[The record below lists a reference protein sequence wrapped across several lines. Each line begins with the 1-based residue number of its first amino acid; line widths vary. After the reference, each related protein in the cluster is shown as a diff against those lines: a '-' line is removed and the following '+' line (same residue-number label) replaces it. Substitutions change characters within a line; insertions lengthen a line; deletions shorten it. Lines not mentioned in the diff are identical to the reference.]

1 MSSSR
6 NKSKVVVA
14 DDDPIIRQLMESKL
28 TELGCEAMLAEDGME
43 AWQLLRGKNI
53 NLAIVDLE
61 MPNIAGIPL
70 IQAVRGHPRTKHLP
84 VIVVTSRKDATA
96 IQEAFE
102 AGATSFLTK
111 PVNWGT
117 FGSHIEYLMRLS
129 QSANQARNRAQCAE
143 AAARIRD
150 AIMRGACV
158 SGVTNADRIKKN
170 AQLILD
176 GIVDP
181 EQARLIERRIQS
193 ILADA
198 ANIENAL
205 LHAQSLTKS
214 LPGTLRNADTL
225 VPLINVL
232 AQAQTRVG
240 ELSTQKNSPVCF
252 ARVPAD
258 VFVACD
264 ADSMATAVS
273 HLLDNAIRYS
283 PPGQTVILEA
293 DVHEDGML
301 TVAITDNGPGMQPD
315 FYASRLGYQ
324 AEPDD
329 CEEAEG
335 VGLGMP
341 LVKAIVEAHG
351 GALEI
356 RSMPGE
362 GTTAMMVIP
371 ADRVSVET
379 HAAEN
384 WDAA

>member
-14 DDDPIIRQLMESKL
+14 DDDPIIRQLMQSKL
-28 TELGCEAMLAEDGME
+28 TELGCEALLAEDGME

-158 SGVTNADRIKKN
+158 SGVKNAERIKRT

-176 GIVDP
+176 GIIDA
-181 EQARLIERRIQS
+181 EQAKLVERRIQAILEDATS
-193 ILADA
+193 I
-198 ANIENAL
+198 ETAL

-214 LPGTLRNADTL
+214 LPGTLKNADTL
-225 VPLINVL
+225 VPLINIL

-240 ELSTQKNSPVCF
+240 ELSVQKNSPVCF
-252 ARVPAD
+252 SRVPED

-264 ADSMATAVS
+264 ADSMATAVT

-283 PPGQTVILEA
+283 PAGQTVILEA

-301 TVAITDNGPGMQPD
+301 TVAITDSGPGMQPE

-324 AEPDD
+324 TEEDGGEFVDD
-329 CEEAEG
+329 S
-335 VGLGMP
+335 GLGMP

-356 RSMPGE
+356 RSMPGD

-379 HAAEN
+379 RSGTDR
-384 WDAA
+384 DAA

>member
-1 MSSSR
+1 M
-6 NKSKVVVA
+6 
-14 DDDPIIRQLMESKL
+14 QSKL
-28 TELGCEAMLAEDGME
+28 TQLGCEALLAEDGME
-43 AWQLLRGKNI
+43 AWQLLSGKNI

-84 VIVVTSRKDATA
+84 IIVVTSRRDATA

-143 AAARIRD
+143 AAARVRD

-158 SGVTNADRIKKN
+158 NGVKTATRIKRT

-176 GIVDP
+176 GIIDQ
-181 EQARLIERRIQS
+181 EQAKMVERRVQA
-193 ILADA
+193 ILEDA
-198 ANIENAL
+198 VSVEHAL
-205 LHAQSLTKS
+205 LQAQSLTKS
-214 LPGTLRNADTL
+214 LSGSLKNSDTL
-225 VPLINVL
+225 VPLINIL
-232 AQAQTRVG
+232 AQAQTRIG

-252 ARVPAD
+252 ARVPEDA
-258 VFVACD
+258 FVACD
-264 ADSMATAVS
+264 ADSMATAIT
-273 HLLDNAIRYS
+273 HLLDNAVRYS
-283 PPGQTVILEA
+283 PTGATVMLEA

-301 TVAITDNGPGMQPD
+301 TVAITDAGPGMQPE
-315 FYASRLGYQ
+315 FYASRLGHQ
-324 AEPDD
+324 PD
-329 CEEAEG
+329 EEICDLNQDT
-335 VGLGMP
+335 GLGLP
-341 LVKAIVEAHG
+341 LAKAIIEAHG

-362 GTTAMMVIP
+362 GTTAMIVIP
-371 ADRVSVET
+371 ADRVNLETDSVED
-379 HAAEN
+379 

>member
-6 NKSKVVVA
+6 MKSKVVVA
-14 DDDPIIRQLMESKL
+14 DDDPIIRQLMQSKL
-28 TELGCEAMLAEDGME
+28 TQLGCEPLLAEDGME

-84 VIVVTSRKDATA
+84 IIVVTSRRDATA

-111 PVNWGT
+111 PVNWST

-143 AAARIRD
+143 AAARVRD

-158 SGVTNADRIKKN
+158 NGAKN
-170 AQLILD
+170 AAKIKRTARLILD
-176 GIVDP
+176 GIIDP
-181 EQARLIERRIQS
+181 EQARMVERRVQT
-193 ILADA
+193 ILEDA
-198 ANIENAL
+198 ASVENAL
-205 LHAQSLTKS
+205 LQAQRLTKS
-214 LPGTLRNADTL
+214 LSGTLKNADTL
-225 VPLINVL
+225 VPLINIL
-232 AQAQTRVG
+232 AQAQTRIG
-240 ELSTQKNSPVCF
+240 ELSTQKNAPVCF
-252 ARVPAD
+252 SRVPEDA
-258 VFVACD
+258 FVACD
-264 ADSMATAVS
+264 PDSMATAVT
-273 HLLDNAIRYS
+273 HLLDNAVRYS
-283 PPGQTVILEA
+283 PAGQTVILEA

-301 TVAITDNGPGMQPD
+301 TVAITDSGPGMQPE
-315 FYASRLGYQ
+315 FYANRLGYQ
-324 AEPDD
+324 PD
-329 CEEAEG
+329 EECRELEQDA
-335 VGLGMP
+335 GLGLP

-362 GTTAMMVIP
+362 GTTAMIVIP
-371 ADRVSVET
+371 ADRVSLETAPVEDWN
-379 HAAEN
+379 AA
-384 WDAA
+384 